1 MDASP
6 TDSAHDITVSHF
18 DPCAATEA
26 EWARLN
32 AYRKLRADED
42 FPGEP
47 TLPDAEF
54 VREVKTP
61 HPLRESRRTLA
72 LRDGECVGNMI
83 LFYRRAGTEHFDEH
97 APFVDVWG
105 GVSQRHR
112 REGIGRLLMAELLAF
127 MRQQSKTTAS
137 WKVHLPESHAFMAAC
152 GAEARLRS
160 VQSRMPLGGLDWTE
174 LAHWQARVAEATPSL
189 EWEIHSGR
197 LPFSR
202 LAALDAPLS
211 DLVNQQPL
219 GSVSM
224 PRMRYSL
231 AGYERWYADMDTRG
245 GEHFMVLL
253 RQGDE
258 VVAVCDANWDARF
271 PERAYQELTAVA
283 PSWRGKGLAKAVK
296 AAMLQLIHKRQP
308 QVQSVITLNA
318 ETNAAMRAINQR
330 LGFVVHREEAT
341 YQLGHDAL
349 AIWLAGH
356 MPQTAG

>member
-6 TDSAHDITVSHF
+6 TDSSHHIALAHF
-18 DPCAATEA
+18 DPGTATDT

-32 AYRKLRADED
+32 AYRKLRAGED
-42 FPGEP
+42 FPGEA

-54 VREVKTP
+54 LRDVQTP

-72 LRDGECVGNMI
+72 LRQGECVGNMI
-83 LFYRRAGTEHFDEH
+83 LFYRRAGTEHFEEH

-105 GVSQRHR
+105 GVSQKHR
-112 REGIGRLLMAELLAF
+112 RQGIGRLLLAELLAF
-127 MRQQSKTTAS
+127 MQQQGKTTAS

-152 GAEARLRS
+152 GAQARLRS
-160 VQSRMPLGGLDWTE
+160 VQSRMLIAGLDWTE
-174 LAHWQARVAEATPSL
+174 LAHWQARVGKIAPTL
-189 EWEIHSGR
+189 EWEIHAGR
-197 LPFSR
+197 IPFAR

-219 GSVSM
+219 GTVAM

-245 GEHFMVLL
+245 GDHFMVLL

-271 PERAYQELTAVA
+271 PERVYQELTAVA
-283 PSWRGKGLAKAVK
+283 PIWRGKGLAKAVK
-296 AAMLQLIHKRQP
+296 AAMLQLLRTHKP
-308 QVQSVITLNA
+308 QVQTVITLNA

-341 YQLGHDAL
+341 YQLSHDAL
-349 AIWLAGH
+349 ASWLAG
-356 MPQTAG
+356 